1 MEKPFVIG
9 PNGLAPISIKQQAN
23 FRITTKIIYDVISS
37 CKMISLKESIHAPL
51 AVRKKARANRLGVET
66 VSAQLTTRRS
76 AQPGVS
82 DGLPSLYDTS
92 KGLQKAM
99 PLGKENKTAT
109 APAPT
114 AAQKNHGI
122 DPRAKPFV
130 PVATESAEPKGEFA
144 HVPLKSAPRKAT
156 TGPKEDAG
164 IHRDTVDD
172 VSTKD
177 LAAKSKKAVGTFT
190 KAGAGS
196 TDPGYESTAGSKA
209 SQKAESVGD
218 EESTASSKKFR
229 GLTDP
234 ADFMK
239 QVRLLHMQKV
249 MAPKVVPTG
258 PPRRIVFGNLPEWTN
273 ISGILHLVYGGAI
286 ERAWSENGEVI
297 VQFIGQGDCIK
308 YYENHSDG
316 IKVSDGDGE
325 LTISVTMPE
334 EGLQDNAELSKRVE
348 EGASR
353 VVCLSGLPTGF
364 KTSDNEDILGITSD
378 PTWSSKCFDHI
389 LIKQAESGVD
399 VYIFFYDLHGG
410 WDFMQSIK
418 EGAYD
423 CIASFEPDPCARAEG
438 FHFVDEPNQMLSN
451 IIVE

>member
-1 MEKPFVIG
+1 MEQPVVIG
-9 PNGLAPISIKQQAN
+9 PNGLAPISIEQQAN
-23 FRITTKIIYDVISS
+23 FRLTTKVIYDVISS
-37 CKMISLKESIHAPL
+37 CKMISLEESIHAPL
-51 AVRKKARANRLGVET
+51 AVRNKARANRLGVET
-66 VSAQLTTRRS
+66 VSARLTTRRS
-76 AQPGVS
+76 TQFGVS
-82 DGLPSLYDTS
+82 DGLPNLYDTS
-92 KGLQKAM
+92 KFLQKAM
-99 PLGKENKTAT
+99 PLGKENKT

-130 PVATESAEPKGEFA
+130 PVATES
-144 HVPLKSAPRKAT
+144 

-164 IHRDTVDD
+164 IRRGTAED
-172 VSTKD
+172 VSTRD
-177 LAAKSKKAVGTFT
+177 LAAKNTKAVGTFT

-196 TDPGYESTAGSKA
+196 TGAGNESIAGSKA

-218 EESTASSKKFR
+218 EESTGSSKKSR
-229 GLTDP
+229 GVTAP

-239 QVRLLHMQKV
+239 QVRLLHKQKLT
-249 MAPKVVPTG
+249 APKVVPTG
-258 PPRRIVFGNLPEWTN
+258 PPRRIVFGNLPEWAN

-286 ERAWSENGEVI
+286 ERAWGENGEVV
-297 VQFIGQGDCIK
+297 VQFVEQDDCVK

-316 IKVSDGDGE
+316 IKVNDDDGE
-325 LTISVTMPE
+325 LIISVTMPE

-364 KTSDNEDILGITSD
+364 KTSTNEELLGIAAD
-378 PTWSSKCFDHI
+378 PTWSSKGFDHI

-410 WDFMQSIK
+410 WDFLQSIK

-423 CIASFEPDPCARAEG
+423 CIASFEADPCARAEG